1 MNSKLI
7 IVNYIYIQTMTNYS
21 QNRSHHNNDKFEF

>member
-21 QNRSHHNNDKFEF
+21 QNRSHNNDKFEF